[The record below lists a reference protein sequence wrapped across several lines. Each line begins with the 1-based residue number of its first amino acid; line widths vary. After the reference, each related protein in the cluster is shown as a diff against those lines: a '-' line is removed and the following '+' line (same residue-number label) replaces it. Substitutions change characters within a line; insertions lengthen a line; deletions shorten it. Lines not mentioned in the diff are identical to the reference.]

1 MSVDPN
7 GQYLR
12 DMFLALPAAV
22 KAPGVFT
29 DATAALTLPDQVTA
43 SFRQIVTEQLTL
55 LGTVEWTNWSRIGNV
70 SATSQ
75 ACPGGLCETL
85 NLNYRDGW
93 FFSLG
98 GEYAYN
104 SQWTFRA
111 GAGYEISPITDSNRD
126 ILLPD
131 ANRVHVSV
139 GATYKWSDKIAI
151 NAAYS
156 HIFFD
161 NESFLHRQSH
171 SQRRHIALP
180 FRDGGRRG
188 FADGIRRYVS
198 RHHLCWRQL

>member
-1 MSVDPN
+1 
-7 GQYLR
+7 
-12 DMFLALPAAV
+12 MFLALPAAV

-161 NESFLHRQSH
+161 NESFCIANPTLNAGTSH
-171 SQRRHIALP
+171 CLSGTA
-180 FRDGGRRG
+180 
-188 FADGIRRYVS
+188 ADAVLLTGYADTSADIISVGVNYKFSAPERLEPYK
-198 RHHLCWRQL
+198 